1 MRAVDG
7 LGRLF
12 AGMASMLD
20 DSAQVAFSS
29 VDGVYY
35 PEAEAERG
43 NEQVPDK
50 RKFSDL
56 QQRTRHERY
65 AHRMVEAAQ
74 RRQNGR
80 RLDVKA

>member
-7 LGRLF
+7 IGRLF

-35 PEAEAERG
+35 PEAEAQRG
-43 NEQVPDK
+43 DEEVVQK
-50 RKFSDL
+50 RRFADL
-56 QQRTRHERY
+56 HQRSQQGRY
-65 AHRMVEAAQ
+65 AQRMVDVAR